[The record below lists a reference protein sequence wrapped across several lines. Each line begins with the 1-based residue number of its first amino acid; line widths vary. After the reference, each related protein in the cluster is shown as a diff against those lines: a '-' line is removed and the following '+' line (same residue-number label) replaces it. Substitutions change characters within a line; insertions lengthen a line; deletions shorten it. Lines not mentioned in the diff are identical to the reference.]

1 MNSKILLLSI
11 AVISVGLFAM
21 PSTLSLF
28 AGQHT
33 FYNGSSVNCGKCHQD
48 VITEAGSQGDNYV
61 HKTILQQTGRAQC
74 AVCHTT
80 GTVSDVPIGKN
91 LSVTGTYTIEN
102 RSLNVTE
109 NSAVHAAVTV
119 ACTSCHTNVSTELQG
134 SAEAHRDFYLS
145 AVADSSDNNTNILTG
160 ANEACVGCHTHIWVN
175 VTWKRSVG
183 YELLVNEST
192 SGTYVIN
199 ITSVN
204 ASQSTTY
211 SAGQ

>member
-33 FYNGSSVNCGKCHQD
+33 FYNGSSVNCGKCHLD
-48 VITEAGSQGDNYV
+48 IITEASSQGGNYT
-61 HKTILQQTGRAQC
+61 HKTILSNTGRAQC

-80 GTVSDVPIGKN
+80 GSVSDVPIGKN
-91 LSVTGTYTIEN
+91 TSNAGNYIYDTKT
-102 RSLNVTE
+102 LNVTN

-119 ACTSCHTNVSTELQG
+119 ACISCHTNVSTELQG
-134 SAEAHRDFYLS
+134 SAEAHGAFYNAS
-145 AVADSSDNNTNILTG
+145 AADSSGNNTNILTG
-160 ANEACVGCHTHIWVN
+160 GNEACVGCHTHIWVN

-183 YELLVNEST
+183 YELLVNESV

-199 ITSVN
+199 ITAVN
-204 ASQSTTY
+204 ATQNTTY
-211 SAGQ
+211 SSGQ